1 MDKRYKSFYED
12 NKKLFPASVYTDVKN
27 HRDVLKNMSK
37 IYEPVRRESIKASLP
52 NHEALLDKR
61 AAMEFIMD
69 RFRTGFLRSGKKK
82 PEGERRKTLLQKR
95 KQADVRK
102 ERVKDNKIKKTFKN
116 RLKSLKV
123 RLLSEK
129 GRGGGG
135 DMNPSKVKPELV
147 TPPKSL
153 LQR

>member
-12 NKKLFPASVYTDVKN
+12 NKKLFPKSVYTDVKN
-27 HRDVLKNMSK
+27 HNDVWKNMNK
-37 IYEPVRRESIKASLP
+37 IYQPIRQKSINASLP

-61 AAMEFIMD
+61 AAMEFVMD
-69 RFRTGFLRSGKKK
+69 RFTAGFLREKKR
-82 PEGERRKTLLQKR
+82 PEKERRKTLLRLR
-95 KQADVRK
+95 KQSDERK
-102 ERVKDNKIKKTFKN
+102 ERVKQGKAEKADKREVKK
-116 RLKSLKV
+116 LKLRV
-123 RLLSEK
+123 LSQR

-135 DMNPSKVKPELV
+135 DMNPSRVKPELV